1 MLYGII
7 IQPAK
12 TFLPAVFENNPH
24 GSSSTESRMYVNLI
38 KYTTVNIRNNITNI
52 QMTDIF
58 ITLNNLPFQL
68 KAGKIAAD
76 HNALLLLQAGLFSIL
91 QDH

>member
-38 KYTTVNIRNNITNI
+38 K
-52 QMTDIF
+52 DI
-58 ITLNNLPFQL
+58 
-68 KAGKIAAD
+68 
-76 HNALLLLQAGLFSIL
+76 ALI
-91 QDH
+91 